1 MMLISGL
8 IIPRK
13 KGKGYI
19 DRFRDRIMFPIFDVH
34 NNIIGFGGR
43 VLDDSLPKYM
53 NSPETILFDKSKNLY
68 GLNYARTAKEEN
80 ILIVE
85 GYMDV
90 ISLYQ
95 AGFKNVVAS
104 LGTAFNYQ
112 HAALL
117 KRYTNE
123 VVLVYDSDAA
133 GIKAALRAM
142 PILSSVGLKIRVLQ
156 IPGEKDPD
164 DFIKE
169 KGAEAFRDLIMKAL
183 SSVMFQVNLIK
194 KKYDIEDVEQKIQFT
209 MEVANILSKLN
220 NSIEMEVYLTQIA
233 EETGISKE
241 SIFEEIKKARERN
254 KRINRHNKFSS
265 LPNESKEEQ
274 KSSISNRIDEKDGL
288 YKAQLNI
295 LRVISKN
302 ESIFQIIKEHLSFSE
317 FIDPTFSKAAM
328 LIYQAY
334 DKDNSIEA
342 AKIINHFESVEEQ
355 NQVSFIFNE
364 EKNDDKEYDVE
375 KAINDQIKLIKKANI
390 DLKSRTTTDIYEI
403 QALIEQKKQLEKLYI
418 NIISG

>member
-1 MMLISGL
+1 MRSRKVKDKIRKLFGIGYANADYADLYKYLLYKGYSEEMMLISGL

-156 IPGEKDPD
+156 IPGEK
-164 DFIKE
+164 
-169 KGAEAFRDLIMKAL
+169 
-183 SSVMFQVNLIK
+183 
-194 KKYDIEDVEQKIQFT
+194 
-209 MEVANILSKLN
+209 ILMTL
-220 NSIEMEVYLTQIA
+220 
-233 EETGISKE
+233 
-241 SIFEEIKKARERN
+241 
-254 KRINRHNKFSS
+254 
-265 LPNESKEEQ
+265 
-274 KSSISNRIDEKDGL
+274 
-288 YKAQLNI
+288 
-295 LRVISKN
+295 
-302 ESIFQIIKEHLSFSE
+302 
-317 FIDPTFSKAAM
+317 
-328 LIYQAY
+328 
-334 DKDNSIEA
+334 
-342 AKIINHFESVEEQ
+342 
-355 NQVSFIFNE
+355 
-364 EKNDDKEYDVE
+364 
-375 KAINDQIKLIKKANI
+375 
-390 DLKSRTTTDIYEI
+390 
-403 QALIEQKKQLEKLYI
+403 
-418 NIISG
+418 

>member
-1 MMLISGL
+1 
-8 IIPRK
+8 
-13 KGKGYI
+13 
-19 DRFRDRIMFPIFDVH
+19 
-34 NNIIGFGGR
+34 
-43 VLDDSLPKYM
+43 
-53 NSPETILFDKSKNLY
+53 
-68 GLNYARTAKEEN
+68 
-80 ILIVE
+80 
-85 GYMDV
+85 
-90 ISLYQ
+90 
-95 AGFKNVVAS
+95 
-104 LGTAFNYQ
+104 
-112 HAALL
+112 
-117 KRYTNE
+117 
-123 VVLVYDSDAA
+123 
-133 GIKAALRAM
+133 
-142 PILSSVGLKIRVLQ
+142 
-156 IPGEKDPD
+156 
-164 DFIKE
+164 
-169 KGAEAFRDLIMKAL
+169 
-183 SSVMFQVNLIK
+183 
-194 KKYDIEDVEQKIQFT
+194 

-364 EKNDDKEYDVE
+364 EKMMIRNTM
-375 KAINDQIKLIKKANI
+375 L
-390 DLKSRTTTDIYEI
+390 
-403 QALIEQKKQLEKLYI
+403 KKQ
-418 NIISG
+418 

>member
-1 MMLISGL
+1 MYYPEEIIEEILSRNDLVDVVSEYVRLKKQGSSHFGLCPFHNEDTPSFSVSPDKQMYYCFGCQSGGNVFTFIMQMENYSFVDAVKYLAARANIDLPQAEYSEEVKKELKEREIVLNIHKETAKYFYSNLQSQRGKLADEYLRSRKVKDKIRKLFGIGYANADYADLYKYLLYKGYSEEMMLISGL

-169 KGAEAFRDLIMKAL
+169 KGAEAFRI
-183 SSVMFQVNLIK
+183 
-194 KKYDIEDVEQKIQFT
+194 
-209 MEVANILSKLN
+209 
-220 NSIEMEVYLTQIA
+220 
-233 EETGISKE
+233 
-241 SIFEEIKKARERN
+241 
-254 KRINRHNKFSS
+254 
-265 LPNESKEEQ
+265 
-274 KSSISNRIDEKDGL
+274 
-288 YKAQLNI
+288 
-295 LRVISKN
+295 
-302 ESIFQIIKEHLSFSE
+302 
-317 FIDPTFSKAAM
+317 
-328 LIYQAY
+328 
-334 DKDNSIEA
+334 
-342 AKIINHFESVEEQ
+342 
-355 NQVSFIFNE
+355 
-364 EKNDDKEYDVE
+364 
-375 KAINDQIKLIKKANI
+375 
-390 DLKSRTTTDIYEI
+390 
-403 QALIEQKKQLEKLYI
+403 
-418 NIISG
+418 